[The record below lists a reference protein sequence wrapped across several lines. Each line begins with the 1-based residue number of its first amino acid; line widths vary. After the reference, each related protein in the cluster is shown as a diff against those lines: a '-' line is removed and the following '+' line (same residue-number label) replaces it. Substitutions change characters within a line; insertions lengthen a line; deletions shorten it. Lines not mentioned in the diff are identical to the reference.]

1 MQQQFISQPL
11 TYTTSAYPASSYT
24 PVAKS
29 VVTNVVPQV
38 QSVVPQVSMV
48 PQVQSVV
55 PQVSMVPQVPAVPA
69 VKLYCLCRI
78 NIVCYQ
84 HDRNRIRSRNT
95 LPDLLYRDPDLRIIG
110 VDKLPLAIL
119 KSTVICL
126 ILQTAE
132 IFTDV
137 VGVEFF

>member
-24 PVAKS
+24 PVAQS

-69 VKLYCLCRI
+69 VTPYVQPLG
-78 NIVCYQ
+78 
-84 HDRNRIRSRNT
+84 SR
-95 LPDLLYRDPDLRIIG
+95 LP
-110 VDKLPLAIL
+110 
-119 KSTVICL
+119 
-126 ILQTAE
+126 ILQNHMGAGLVPGSFSTLGGSPYGR
-132 IFTDV
+132 ISQIVTK
-137 VGVEFF
+137 